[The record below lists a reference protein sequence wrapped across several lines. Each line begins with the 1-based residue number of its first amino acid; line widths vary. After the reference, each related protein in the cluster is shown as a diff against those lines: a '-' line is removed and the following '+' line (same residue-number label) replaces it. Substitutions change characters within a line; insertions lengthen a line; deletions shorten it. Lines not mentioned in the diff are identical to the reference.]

1 MNALLAV
8 RQAHAGR
15 RRGLSLMELLVGLA
29 IVAVLMA
36 VAAPSM
42 YEFIMRKRVQGTVD
56 ELLGD
61 LRLMRST
68 QAQRNARVVI
78 RFGSTASM
86 SCYAVYQF
94 SEVGRYCDCTLSEG
108 SMCAGSATTRALLI
122 KTVKWPNTQSIRVEP
137 NSGSAT
143 EVLLE
148 SVTGLPENGHSLSVD
163 VSAGSGGRVRV
174 QTSPTFRASACS
186 VSGHAAHYPACG
198 GGSS

>member
-1 MNALLAV
+1 MSSVITGQTLV
-8 RQAHAGR
+8 TRR

-29 IVAVLMA
+29 IVGVLLA

-42 YEFIMRKRVQGTVD
+42 YEFIMRKRVQGTAD

-68 QAQRNARVVI
+68 QAQRNAKVAI

-94 SEVGRYCDCTLSEG
+94 SEVGRYCDCTLADA
-108 SMCAGSATTRALLI
+108 SMCAGSATTRAVLI
-122 KTVKWPNTQSIRVEP
+122 KAVKWPNSQSIRVEP

-148 SVTGLPENGHSLSVD
+148 SVTGLPEGGSSLNVD
-163 VSAGSGGRVRV
+163 ISANSGGRVRV
-174 QTSPTFRASACS
+174 LTSPTFRASACS
-186 VSGHAAHYPACG
+186 VSGHAAQYPSCS